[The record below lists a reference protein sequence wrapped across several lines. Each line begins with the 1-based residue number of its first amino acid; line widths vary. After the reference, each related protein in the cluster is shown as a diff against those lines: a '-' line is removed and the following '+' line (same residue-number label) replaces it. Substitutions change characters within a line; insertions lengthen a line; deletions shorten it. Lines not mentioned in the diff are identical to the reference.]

1 MQVDLL
7 HPLATLHWEQRHHSM
22 YGTAINCAV
31 LNDRVVLLID
41 DINGD
46 LLYISSIDLQSW
58 THKVFHYNNIS
69 LATYQS
75 KFVAV
80 GGYPFLCGSPECT
93 NLLFT
98 SDTGL
103 EWQPSLPPMPTKRSH
118 TSSVSIRSPEV
129 LVVAGGID
137 SVGRKLDVVEVLVGD
152 QWSTV
157 DPLPVTYSGRQCIL
171 HDGYFYFWKN
181 YETTV
186 YTCSY
191 ASLISSSGKCNDAT
205 TKIKQL
211 WRQFKAP
218 HRICGL
224 FSYSLRLVSFCW
236 NDTIKAYSSVSQ
248 SWVEVSSSR
257 ERNNIYCI
265 GFGAAAAVLPTGEL
279 VIAHK
284 KDRYGSHIY
293 RVKLS
298 GDYIMSKY
306 ENSVVINMF
315 NGQLSFN
322 VQLSCNYVREYFK
335 ITSIYQNCK

>member
-7 HPLATLHWEQRHHSM
+7 HPLATLHWEQHHRLI
-22 YGTAINCAV
+22 YNCTPVYCAV
-31 LNDRVVLLID
+31 LNDRVVVLVENLS
-41 DINGD
+41 GD
-46 LLYISSIDLQSW
+46 LLHISSIDLQSW
-58 THKVFHYNNIS
+58 TRKVFHYNNIS

-80 GGYPFLCGSPECT
+80 GGHPFKCDSHECT

-137 SVGRKLDVVEVLVGD
+137 SDGRELDVVEVLVGD

-157 DPLPVTYSGRQCIL
+157 DPLPATYSGRQCML
-171 HDGYFYFWKN
+171 HDGYLYFWKN
-181 YETTV
+181 LETTL

-205 TKIKQL
+205 TTIKQL
-211 WRQFKAP
+211 WRQFEAP
-218 HRICGL
+218 HAICGL
-224 FSYSLRLVSFCW
+224 FSYSLRLVSFCL

-257 ERNNIYCI
+257 ERNNTYYRCL
-265 GFGAAAAVLPTGEL
+265 GAAAAVLPTGEL
-279 VIAHK
+279 VIAH
-284 KDRYGSHIY
+284 RGGIESHVY
-293 RVKLS
+293 KVKLS
-298 GDYIMSKY
+298 GDYILSYY
-306 ENSVVINMF
+306 EN
-315 NGQLSFN
+315 
-322 VQLSCNYVREYFK
+322 
-335 ITSIYQNCK
+335 

>member
-7 HPLATLHWEQRHHSM
+7 HPLATLHWEEHRRLMSD
-22 YGTAINCAV
+22 GTPVHCAV
-31 LNDRVVLLID
+31 LNDRVVVLAED
-41 DINGD
+41 GHGD
-46 LLYISSIDLQSW
+46 LLHISSIDLQSW
-58 THKVFHYNNIS
+58 SVKVLHYNNIS

-80 GGYPFLCGSPECT
+80 GGNSFESRSHECT

-129 LVVAGGID
+129 LVVAGGINSD
-137 SVGRKLDVVEVLVGD
+137 GRKLDVVEVLVGD

-157 DPLPVTYSGRQCIL
+157 DPLPAPYSGRQCIL
-171 HDGYFYFWKN
+171 HDGYLYFWENMK
-181 YETTV
+181 YTV

-191 ASLISSSGKCNDAT
+191 ASLISSSGKSNDAT
-205 TKIKQL
+205 TTIKQL

-218 HRICGL
+218 RTIFAL
-224 FSYSLRLVSFCW
+224 FSYSFRLVSIYM
-236 NDTIKAYSSVSQ
+236 DGTIKAYASVSQ
-248 SWVEVSSSR
+248 SWVEVSSVG
-257 ERNNIYCI
+257 ERSKTFDIFAC
-265 GFGAAAAVLPTGEL
+265 FGAAAALLPTGEL

-284 KDRYGSHIY
+284 DFREAHVY

-298 GDYIMSKY
+298 GDYI
-306 ENSVVINMF
+306 
-315 NGQLSFN
+315 LS
-322 VQLSCNYVREYFK
+322 
-335 ITSIYQNCK
+335 